1 MLTPRSGNSDG
12 YPEQRMLPQRLL
24 ALAGLLLFV
33 AAGAGLFFGYN
44 FERKPSGTPPE
55 PQPSIKQNAQ
65 LVAQKAPAS
74 SQDIRQRPDPLEA
87 RIRTLF
93 SFDSPAE
100 RLELM
105 RLLQQAG
112 QQGISALPLLTAAL
126 EHEDQDV
133 RRAAMRGL
141 AATQSP
147 AAIALLKEYLNDE
160 MAIEESTEAALA
172 LATMN
177 SPEITPLLERSLEG
191 SSEPV
196 LREHIVDALVS
207 RPAPEV
213 AAFIDSFLA
222 RTDVPVEEKQ
232 NLLRMT
238 GLNNT
243 KPPEFL
249 AAYLQ
254 SPDELLR
261 LGSYQGLALVSDS
274 RQTQALWPK
283 LALETDPF
291 DRGLVYEALGNQLD
305 ASPAALA
312 ALADSEKDDY
322 AQLRALKAW
331 TESASRQN
339 APLSA
344 DPGSAARVAKLQEAA
359 LNHAD
364 FAERRV
370 ALFALGFARNDPAA
384 KEAIGRIAQDSG
396 SEKIRA
402 LARGLL
408 SDPR

>member
-1 MLTPRSGNSDG
+1 M
-12 YPEQRMLPQRLL
+12 
-24 ALAGLLLFV
+24 
-33 AAGAGLFFGYN
+33 
-44 FERKPSGTPPE
+44 
-55 PQPSIKQNAQ
+55 
-65 LVAQKAPAS
+65 
-74 SQDIRQRPDPLEA
+74 
-87 RIRTLF
+87 LF

-112 QQGISALPLLTAAL
+112 QEGISALPLLKEAL
-126 EHEDQDV
+126 GHEDQDV

-141 AATQSP
+141 AATQSQE
-147 AAIALLKEYLNDE
+147 AIALLKEYLSDE

-207 RPAPEV
+207 RPAFEV

-243 KPPEFL
+243 RPSEFL

-254 SPDELLR
+254 SPDESLR
-261 LGSYQGLALVSDS
+261 LGSYQGLALVSES
-274 RQTQALWPK
+274 RQTQFLMPK
-283 LALETDPF
+283 VALEPDPF
-291 DRGLVYEALGNQLD
+291 NRSLVYEALGNQLD
-305 ASPAALA
+305 ASPVALA

-339 APLSA
+339 LPLAVDS
-344 DPGSAARVAKLQEAA
+344 GSAARITKLQEAA
-359 LNHAD
+359 LSHPD

-384 KEAIGRIAQDSG
+384 RGAIGRIAQDSG

-408 SDPR
+408 SNPH

>member
-1 MLTPRSGNSDG
+1 MPLR
-12 YPEQRMLPQRLL
+12 RII
-24 ALAGLLLFV
+24 ALAGLLLFL
-33 AAGAGLFFGYN
+33 AAGANWFI
-44 FERKPSGTPPE
+44 GTETKRQTPDAVRGQAPLDNQG
-55 PQPSIKQNAQ
+55 PRP
-65 LVAQKAPAS
+65 VAPAVLPALHGLAQEPRS
-74 SQDIRQRPDPLEA
+74 LASHLQGPFI
-87 RIRTLF
+87 
-93 SFDSPAE
+93 FDSPSA

-105 RLLQQAG
+105 RFLQRAG
-112 QQGISALPLLTAAL
+112 QEGPGALPWLTAAL
-126 EHEDQDV
+126 EHEDQDI

-147 AAIALLKEYLNDE
+147 EAIALLKEFLSDSI
-160 MAIEESTEAALA
+160 AIEESTEAALA
-172 LATMN
+172 LATMDR
-177 SPEITPLLERSLEG
+177 PEVTPLLERSLAEAR
-191 SSEPV
+191 EPV

-238 GLNNT
+238 GLNDT

-249 AAYLQ
+249 AAYLR
-254 SPDELLR
+254 SPDESLR
-261 LGSYQGLALVSDS
+261 LGSYQGLALVSGS
-274 RQTQALWPK
+274 RHTQTLLPK

-291 DRGLVYEALGNQLD
+291 NRGLVYEALGNQAD

-312 ALADSEKDDY
+312 ALADAEKNDH

-331 TESASRQN
+331 TESAARQN
-339 APLSA
+339 ASLSA
-344 DPGSAARVAKLQEAA
+344 DPGSAARIATLQEAA
-359 LNHAD
+359 LHHAD

-370 ALFALGFARNDPAA
+370 ALFALGFARNDSAA
-384 KEAIGRIAQDSG
+384 REAIGRVAQNSG

-408 SDPR
+408 AEAR